1 MVIFCKSAGDT
12 PNLPTIRNFPV
23 KHKSK
28 FIDIVEE
35 IGPDYEFF
43 GTLLLKDNNGNKIK
57 IIEKSER
64 GDVLRIVAEILRQ
77 WLKGK
82 GRLPVTWHTLIQCM
96 RKSNLN
102 VLSDQME
109 HCQNKMRV

>member
-1 MVIFCKSAGDT
+1 M
-12 PNLPTIRNFPV
+12 

-35 IGPDYEFF
+35 IGADYELF

-77 WLKGK
+77 WLKGT
-82 GRLPVTWHTLIQCM
+82 GRRPVTWHTLIQCM
-96 RKSNLN
+96 RESNLN
-102 VLSDQME
+102 VLLDHME
-109 HCQNKMRV
+109 RSLSKQDESLDSNQRREL

>member
-1 MVIFCKSAGDT
+1 MISCKSTGET
-12 PNLPTIRNFPV
+12 PDLPTIRHFPV

-35 IGPDYEFF
+35 IGPDFELF
-43 GTLLLKDNNGNKIK
+43 GTLLLEDKNGNKIK

-82 GRLPVTWHTLIQCM
+82 GRRPVMWQTLIQCM
-96 RKSNLN
+96 GESKLN
-102 VLSDQME
+102 VLLDV
-109 HCQNKMRV
+109 KTR